1 MDDPRSA
8 GASGS
13 LPPIV
18 RAATSAGGTF
28 LAILVG
34 LLTANNHPTVVAWV
48 VGAAAALAAGVLT
61 FLQGRG
67 ADREITDLRREV
79 AMLRQPSVELLEPSE
94 GAGSQVPE
102 MKIRGRVLIQ
112 GLPGNAVGSILKDR
126 GLKIVPF
133 VKPMT
138 TTHNPSAKWFTQN
151 IADIDEANGEFW
163 GSVRIGSQQYG
174 VGEDFRI
181 ILTILPRGY
190 IPKTDT
196 TFDELPTGVVAFS
209 DPRTVIRLG

>member
-1 MDDPRSA
+1 MAGSPSA
-8 GASGS
+8 LARWS

-18 RAATSAGGTF
+18 RAAISAVGTF

-34 LLTANNHPTVVAWV
+34 LLTANNHPAVVAWV

-61 FLQGRG
+61 FFQAKG
-67 ADREITDLRREV
+67 ADREITDLLKEV

-102 MKIRGRVLIQ
+102 IKIRGRILIQ

-126 GLKIVPF
+126 GLKMVPF

-138 TTHNPSAKWFTQN
+138 TTHGPSAKWWTQN
-151 IADIDEANGEFW
+151 VANIAEANGEFW
-163 GSVRIGSQQYG
+163 GSVRIGSHQYG

-181 ILTILPRGY
+181 ILAILPKGY

-209 DPRTVIRLG
+209 DPRTVSRLG